1 MENIA
6 AALADSF
13 FGRNAG
19 DFLGSSVKRS
29 DFPVGIHREDPIGDG
44 IQNYVS
50 RIVTFSHG
58 FKIQHRLQ
66 KCNPFSLSVSS
77 DIVISI
83 YNILGQEVTRVADG
97 HFDAGVHSVEWNA
110 GDKASGV
117 YLYRIKAGDFVKTRK
132 MVLHK

>member
-1 MENIA
+1 
-6 AALADSF
+6 L
-13 FGRNAG
+13 
-19 DFLGSSVKRS
+19 
-29 DFPVGIHREDPIGDG
+29 
-44 IQNYVS
+44 
-50 RIVTFSHG
+50 
-58 FKIQHRLQ
+58 
-66 KCNPFSLSVSS
+66 S

-132 MVLHK
+132 MLLLK